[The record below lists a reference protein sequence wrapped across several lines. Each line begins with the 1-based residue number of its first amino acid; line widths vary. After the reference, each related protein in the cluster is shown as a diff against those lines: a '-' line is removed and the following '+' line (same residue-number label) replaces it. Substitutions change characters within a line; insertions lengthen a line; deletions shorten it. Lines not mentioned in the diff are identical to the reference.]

1 VLDKQAMEKNIKLT
15 IEYDG
20 TDYAG
25 WQIQDNAITIQQV
38 IQEALEK
45 LTGDQVKLVGSGR
58 TDSGV
63 HALGQVAN
71 FFTRST
77 IPSDRF
83 DHALNSI
90 LPSDI
95 RVLSSQQVPLDFH
108 ARYSA
113 KEKTYR
119 YQMLVNTHGSAIVN
133 RFYYHVRPPLDIEAM
148 KRACKAFIGTHDF
161 AAMQATGSAVKS
173 TIRTIYEADLKE
185 DKDRLYFLVRGNG
198 FLYNMV
204 RIMVGTLIEVGRGK
218 IKDTDIP
225 DILRSGKRERAGFT
239 APAKGL
245 FLDRVY
251 Y

>member
-1 VLDKQAMEKNIKLT
+1 MEKNIKLT

-133 RFYYHVRPPLDIEAM
+133 RFYYHVRPLLDIEAM

-204 RIMVGTLIEVGRGK
+204 RIMVGTLIEVGKGK

>member
-1 VLDKQAMEKNIKLT
+1 MEKNIKLT

-133 RFYYHVRPPLDIEAM
+133 RFYYHRSEEHTSELQSRP
-148 KRACKAFIGTHDF
+148 H
-161 AAMQATGSAVKS
+161 
-173 TIRTIYEADLKE
+173 
-185 DKDRLYFLVRGNG
+185 LVC
-198 FLYNMV
+198 
-204 RIMVGTLIEVGRGK
+204 
-218 IKDTDIP
+218 
-225 DILRSGKRERAGFT
+225 
-239 APAKGL
+239 
-245 FLDRVY
+245 
-251 Y
+251 